1 MEEIIF
7 VLVDA
12 HFKWLEVVVVSPQLL
27 IAGHSSAQASIC
39 STWTPRSVPTTQ
51 HGLAECMSSANCEK
65 CLTYDNSGFPIGG
78 MALVSNQERQNE
90 NHDAHTRLRSF

>member
-1 MEEIIF
+1 MLRQVFVVHGLPE
-7 VLVDA
+7 VLVSDNGA
-12 HFKWLEVVVVSPQLL
+12 AFTNADFQTFVERNSFRH
-27 IAGHSSAQASIC
+27 I
-39 STWTPRSVPTTQ
+39 RSVPTTQ
-51 HGLAECMSSANCEK
+51 HGLAECMSSANYEK